1 MSKHTP
7 GPWQANVTRE
17 CISDAGDCYSHWNIR
32 SDNSTVCCIYHGDH
46 NETNE
51 ANARLIAAAPDL
63 YETLC
68 RMSYIFMQ
76 VVQAVEIDI
85 EGTRFEVVNKATGEK
100 GSLSL
105 QEVFEAASSAMS
117 KVHGETNE

>member
-7 GPWQANVTRE
+7 GPWGHKTWDINKDGEFNYTVEKDDKSICEIVGTGEQA
-17 CISDAGDCYSHWNIR
+17 
-32 SDNSTVCCIYHGDH
+32 
-46 NETNE
+46 E

-76 VVQAVEIDI
+76 IVEAVEIDI
-85 EGTRFEVVNKATGEK
+85 EGTRFEVENKATGEK

-105 QEVFEAASSAMS
+105 REIFEAASKAID